1 MFLSFRLCN
10 RTLLCPLCLF
20 SQFYNKIDFLE
31 NFATEPSKESI
42 DLLYRVQYLTDR
54 GVYSNSSIEEAE
66 TYFEK
71 ALLNDWKE
79 KYIIRL
85 HNKNTE

>member
-1 MFLSFRLCN
+1 MKKFTGGCAVYF
-10 RTLLCPLCLF
+10 T
-20 SQFYNKIDFLE
+20 

>member
-1 MFLSFRLCN
+1 M
-10 RTLLCPLCLF
+10 
-20 SQFYNKIDFLE
+20 E

-71 ALLNDWKE
+71 ALLNCQGPS
-79 KYIIRL
+79 
-85 HNKNTE
+85 KNVGFGSLKM